1 MKFQEEFL
9 EESLTESCPV
19 LNKNL
24 EEIPEGIPGKMW
36 NKSLK
41 EFRDY
46 SMKKIILES
55 LWESRDN
62 LWFPGE
68 ILEGNYGDFFFN
80 RGRITMEQYD
90 MHLML
95 RIRDTTTIDPNT
107 VAAAHRN
114 RKKKSWEEIAG
125 RILNEIAEGIFGRM
139 PTGFS
144 GGITR

>member
-1 MKFQEEFL
+1 
-9 EESLTESCPV
+9 
-19 LNKNL
+19 
-24 EEIPEGIPGKMW
+24 
-36 NKSLK
+36 
-41 EFRDY
+41 
-46 SMKKIILES
+46 
-55 LWESRDN
+55 
-62 LWFPGE
+62 
-68 ILEGNYGDFFFN
+68 
-80 RGRITMEQYD
+80 MEQYD

-95 RIRDTTTIDPNT
+95 RIQDTTTIDPNT